1 MKKHKFPPPQQ
12 LIPPKKKE
20 MLKIIQDPEAMKRVL
35 ELIDSSSKLCEQ
47 TKTIKAQ
54 TMIDW
59 VERAIDILPENMT
72 GRDGFCDKLKQ
83 LVENYGV
90 ENGTCTEQQEHNN

>member
-12 LIPPKKKE
+12 LIPSKKKE

-59 VERAIDILPENMT
+59 VERAIDILPDNMT